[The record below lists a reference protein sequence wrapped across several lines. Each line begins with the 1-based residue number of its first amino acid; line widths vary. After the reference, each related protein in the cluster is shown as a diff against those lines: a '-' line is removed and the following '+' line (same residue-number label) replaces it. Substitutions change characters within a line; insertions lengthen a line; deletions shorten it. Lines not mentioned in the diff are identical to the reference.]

1 MNTNSPRPL
10 ERFAAHVPRIPLL
23 FLSLAAAAL
32 QAQEMVTRSF
42 DVPTKFPRL
51 VGEVFPKPQTDES
64 KPDDP
69 FSPYR
74 PPALEPQEFSK
85 SSLQILKDAGLPFPE
100 GSAAFHDATHHVL
113 TVRNTPAN
121 MKIVEQVI
129 ATLNEELPVTLSIRA
144 DLVEAPGS
152 ELRRIA
158 ALDFEKAAPALAA
171 LLKQAFV
178 PGSNVRVVRTALVES
193 QSGMRSDIL
202 SGFEDWEHSGIEA
215 GENGHVIQIDKTA
228 RGFHFETDAY
238 GSNSALHGRG
248 IDLNFAVSHHPLL
261 NQINEVEPQVRMPFQ
276 HGRDSISTSIQP
288 RDELPCLAGL
298 WDAPGPNQDLL
309 QAVVITVKTIV
320 HKPLRTKWDNVFRPN
335 LEEPVAK
342 SFQHVFD
349 LPKDAWTLPAR
360 FGLGENKDIADDL
373 RQAGIQLPEDTRV
386 SLETPHRLSVQADLE
401 TMEIIQRWLVEQ
413 HRGQATSLDMTLEIV
428 RGPASLLR
436 PMLED
441 IGDSGDDTPLWSQA
455 HEAVRRGEARIIS
468 TLHARVDSKHE
479 VQLTAGNG
487 ERRLNE
493 VGWTRGRDQHAW
505 LATEEGFTGVKLKL
519 LPTLGED
526 GQTMAA
532 ECKLEWNPA
541 PAIPGRMVIPEASA
555 GGIELPHVRERRVEL
570 SSHMVLMDGTTKLI
584 GAWNPESGEVGDAGS
599 ILELAFMKVH
609 FARHPGAAHEDPT
622 MRPLPP
628 GVEPPPPPKPGMETR
643 VFRVWPDFL
652 SLGSPPKEGDPSL
665 SASSAKKILSDQGIP
680 FPEGSEAYYT
690 LGSRFLIV
698 TNTRESLDFV
708 EMFAGGGCG
717 FPPRNPSMRLH
728 LFEGASGLIRD
739 VLARGS
745 GQADHRPILEEMN
758 AAVTR
763 GDVKRLGTQA
773 LVTRAGQKATVKK
786 TREHERVVA
795 LTVSPQGL
803 VSVERETLA
812 TGMEMEVDPTI
823 DADGET
829 LDLGALIEHH
839 PAPPS
844 RHNAGVTLPGYEN
857 EITLPLMNVWR
868 DAIVSRVT
876 MKNGT
881 ACIFAVWPPSGK
893 PGDTLHMAI
902 LEASLQD
909 GEE

>member
-1 MNTNSPRPL
+1 MKTTMTRPI
-10 ERFAAHVPRIPLL
+10 EGIAAHVPRIPLL

-51 VGEVFPKPQTDES
+51 VGEVFPKPQSEES
-64 KPDDP
+64 KPYDP
-69 FSPYR
+69 FSPDNPPGLR
-74 PPALEPQEFSK
+74 PLEFSK
-85 SSLQILKDAGLPFPE
+85 STLQILKDAGLPFPE
-100 GSAAFHDATHHVL
+100 GSAAFHDAAQHVL

-129 ATLNEELPVTLSIRA
+129 ATLNEDLPVTLSIRA
-144 DLVEAPGS
+144 DLVEASGG

-158 ALDFEKAAPALAA
+158 ALDFGKAAPALAA

-261 NQINEVEPQVRMPFQ
+261 NQIKEAEQQEHMPFQ
-276 HGRDSISTSIQP
+276 HGRDSISTCIQP
-288 RDELPCLAGL
+288 RDGQPCLAGL

-309 QAVVITVKTIV
+309 QAVVITVKTII
-320 HKPLRTKWDNVFRPN
+320 HKPLRTKWDHAFRPN

-360 FGLGENKDIADDL
+360 FGLGENKEIADDL
-373 RQAGIQLPEDTRV
+373 RQAGIQLPEDARV
-386 SLETPHRLSVQADLE
+386 SLETPHKLSVQADME
-401 TMEIIQRWLVEQ
+401 TMEVIQRWLVEQ

-455 HEAVRRGEARIIS
+455 HEAVRRGEARIVS
-468 TLHARVDSKHE
+468 TLHTRADSKHE
-479 VQLTAGNG
+479 VQLTAGND

-493 VGWTRGRDQHAW
+493 VGWNQNREAR
-505 LATEEGFTGVKLKL
+505 LATGEGFTGVKLKL
-519 LPTLGED
+519 VPTLGED

-541 PAIPGRMVIPEASA
+541 SAIPGRMAIPEASA
-555 GGIELPHVRERRVEL
+555 GGIELPHIRERRVEL
-570 SSHMVLMDGTTKLI
+570 SSHMVLMDGATKLI
-584 GAWNPESGEVGDAGS
+584 GAWNPESGEAGDAGS
-599 ILELAFMKVH
+599 IMELAFMTVH
-609 FARHPGAAHEDPT
+609 FARHPGGAPVDAT
-622 MRPLPP
+622 TRPLPP

-643 VFRVWPDFL
+643 VFRVSPNFL
-652 SLGSPPKEGDPSL
+652 SSAKLPSDESDPSL
-665 SASSAKKILSDQGIP
+665 PVSSAKKIFSDHG
-680 FPEGSEAYYT
+680 FPLPEESEIYYT
-690 LGSRFLIV
+690 LGSRWLIV
-698 TNTRESLDFV
+698 TSSREALELVDGFTGII
-708 EMFAGGGCG
+708 EGFAR
-717 FPPRNPSMRLH
+717 RNPSFRLH
-728 LFEGASGLIRD
+728 LFEGAGGLIRD

-758 AAVTR
+758 AAVTH

-773 LVTRAGQKATVKK
+773 LVTRAGQRATVKK

-812 TGMEMEVDPTI
+812 TGMEMEVDPMV

-829 LDLGALIEHH
+829 LDVGALMEHH
-839 PAPPS
+839 PAPPN
-844 RHNAGVTLPGYEN
+844 RHNAGVTLSGYEN